1 MKIKHRKLI
10 IIIVAALLLSLFSF
24 VGCEGMID
32 NAQEIPPIDANDSN
46 RIEVLSI
53 DTYCYSDRNY
63 STDYIV
69 ICDKQTG
76 VCYLVVRS
84 RVYGGKQV
92 SIIML
97 VDSNGDP
104 FIKE

>member
-1 MKIKHRKLI
+1 MKIKCRKLI
-10 IIIVAALLLSLFSF
+10 IIIVAVLLLSLFSF
-24 VGCEGMID
+24 TGCKWID
-32 NAQEIPPIDANDSN
+32 NSQGIPPIDANDSN

-53 DTYCYSDRNY
+53 DTYQYGDTSMA
-63 STDYIV
+63 TDYIV

-84 RVYGGKQV
+84 HVYGGEQI
-92 SIIML
+92 SIVML

-104 FIKE
+104 VIKE